1 MSASLGD
8 VRYLMWKEGMSYCVG
23 SNLKARIRRTH
34 MVPSNKDWFQ
44 PPPLVEVEVVDPKCR
59 SRNCL
64 WLCVNLSITSRG
76 LVEMYVA
83 RTLEDSLRRKR
94 ELKHSIKM
102 SDPIKVKYVPTSEPT
117 AAEME
122 ELKNAK

>member
-34 MVPSNKDWFQ
+34 RVPPNKDWFQ
-44 PPPLVEVEVVDPKCR
+44 PPPLVEIEVVDHKCR

-102 SDPIKVKYVPTSEPT
+102 SDPIKVKYVPASEPT
-117 AAEME
+117 VEDME